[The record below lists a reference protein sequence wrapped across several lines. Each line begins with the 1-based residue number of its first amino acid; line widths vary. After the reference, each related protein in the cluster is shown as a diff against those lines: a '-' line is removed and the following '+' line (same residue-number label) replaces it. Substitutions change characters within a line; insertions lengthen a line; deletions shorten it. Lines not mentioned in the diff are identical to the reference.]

1 MNPRQIPILD
11 LKAQYRAMKNQM
23 DESVLR
29 VLASGQYILGP
40 EVAAFEKEFAFYLKS
55 PRVVGVN
62 SGTDAL
68 YLAMRALGI
77 GPGDEVI
84 TTPATF
90 IATTQTI
97 LALGAKPVY
106 VDVNDRD
113 SNIDANLIE
122 AKITSRTKAILP
134 VHLFGF
140 SCDMTKIMDIASK
153 HGLKVIEDCAQSVGA
168 YWGTARTGTFGD
180 AAAFSFYPTKN
191 LGAYGDGGAV
201 AVSGDTK
208 IADHISAI
216 RTHGSLFRG
225 YYDELGIN
233 SRLDEIQATILRVKL
248 LYTDRWNQ
256 LRRKLAQH
264 YDDLFVNLDSRVRS
278 LKAAPGSTPVY
289 SLYCI
294 LAPGRDSLQE
304 ALLKKGIDTMVHYPV
319 PLHLVPALKSL
330 GYKEGD
336 FPVAERISKS
346 ILAIPIY
353 PELTF
358 QDQEDIVEA
367 IRQALPKI

>member
-1 MNPRQIPILD
+1 MNSRYIPILD

-40 EVAAFEKEFAFYLKS
+40 EVEAFEREFAFYLKT
-55 PRVVGVN
+55 PHVVGVN

-68 YLAMRALGI
+68 TLAMRSLGI

-90 IATTQTI
+90 IATSQTI
-97 LALGAKPVY
+97 LSLGAKPVY
-106 VDVNDRD
+106 VDVNEND
-113 SNIDANLIE
+113 SNINADLIE
-122 AKITSRTKAILP
+122 AAITPRTKAILP

-140 SCDMTKIMDIASK
+140 SCDMTRIMDVAAR

-168 YWGTARTGTFGD
+168 YWGPARTGTFGD

-201 AVSGDTK
+201 A
-208 IADHISAI
+208 IADRNAAEHIRAL

-225 YYDELGIN
+225 YYDELGVN
-233 SRLDEIQATILRVKL
+233 SRLDELQATILRVKL

-264 YDDLFVNLDSRVRS
+264 YNDLFSGLDPRVRA
-278 LKAAPGSTPVY
+278 LTPLPGSTPVY
-289 SLYCI
+289 SLYCV
-294 LAPGRDSLQE
+294 LTPGRDSLQE
-304 ALLKKGIDTMVHYPV
+304 VLLKKGIDTMVHYPV
-319 PLHLVPALKSL
+319 PLHLVNALKFL

-336 FPVAERISKS
+336 FPVAEKISKS

-358 QDQEDIVEA
+358 QDQEDIVDE
-367 IRQALPKI
+367 IRQALARL

>member
-1 MNPRQIPILD
+1 MSRNIPILD

-40 EVAAFEKEFAFYLKS
+40 EVTAFENELAFYLKT
-55 PRVVGVN
+55 PHVVGVN

-68 YLAMRALGI
+68 YLAMKTLGI

-90 IATTQTI
+90 IATSQTI
-97 LALGAKPVY
+97 VALGAKPVF
-106 VDVNDRD
+106 VDVHESD
-113 SNIDANLIE
+113 SNINAALIE
-122 AKITSRTKAILP
+122 ARITPKTKAILP

-140 SCDMTKIMDIASK
+140 ACDMEKISEIAVK
-153 HGLKVIEDCAQSVGA
+153 NDLKVIEDCAQSVGA
-168 YWGTARTGTFGD
+168 YCGQQRAGTFGD

-201 AVSGDTK
+201 ALKSQK
-208 IADHISAI
+208 AAEHIRAL
-216 RTHGSLFRG
+216 RAHGSLFRG
-225 YYDELGIN
+225 YYDELGMN

-248 LYTDRWNQ
+248 LYVDRWNAI
-256 LRRKLAQH
+256 RRKLATNYH
-264 YDDLFVNLDSRVRS
+264 DLFSALSPNVRT
-278 LKAAPGSTPVY
+278 LKPAPGTTPVY
-289 SLYCI
+289 SLFCI
-294 LAPGRDSLQE
+294 SVPKRDALQE
-304 ALLKKGIDTMVHYPV
+304 HLAKKGIDTMVHYPV
-319 PLHLVPALKSL
+319 PLHLVNALKFL

-336 FPVAERISKS
+336 LPVAEHISKS

-358 QDQEDIVEA
+358 QDQEEIVEE
-367 IRQALPKI
+367 IRKALQTL